1 MQVLH
6 VLGKPNNAS
15 INIDILRTIHSTAMG
30 YAIEF
35 EHMNKDNAKSNNV
48 HIKHTKMTMQFGKHK
63 NGVTIKHEPHNK
75 LFVTPT
81 ASSPNATAKHV
92 DKKNFIKGNKRKPLM
107 EKQSKNDAIETTCFD
122 TTNIKTIVKNKLS
135 WSAYHVMSA
144 IIIIIINMMKN
155 NASAS

>member
-1 MQVLH
+1 MIPL
-6 VLGKPNNAS
+6 
-15 INIDILRTIHSTAMG
+15 D
-30 YAIEF
+30 
-35 EHMNKDNAKSNNV
+35 
-48 HIKHTKMTMQFGKHK
+48 
-63 NGVTIKHEPHNK
+63 
-75 LFVTPT
+75 
-81 ASSPNATAKHV
+81 SSPTATAKYV
-92 DKKNFIKGNKRKPLM
+92 NKKNFIKSNKRKPLM